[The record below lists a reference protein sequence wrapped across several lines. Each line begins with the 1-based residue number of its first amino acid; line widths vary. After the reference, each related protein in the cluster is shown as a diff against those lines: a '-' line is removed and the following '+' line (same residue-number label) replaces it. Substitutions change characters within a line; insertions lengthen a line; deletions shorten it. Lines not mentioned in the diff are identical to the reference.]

1 MFSVEQLKSR
11 VKPFHRTLI
20 FPESYDDRMLHAAA
34 TIAEEGWARIILL
47 GDPERIASQAQQLH
61 LDLHNVPCISP
72 VGYPDLEAFVAS
84 LVKIREKKGMTAEE
98 ARRLLTAND
107 YLYFGAMM
115 VRQGHADGMVAG
127 ATNATS
133 SVLRASIQVIGT
145 MAGLKTV
152 SSFFLMQTKT
162 PEFGED
168 GLLFFADCGVV
179 PQPSSETLAEIAVS
193 TARSAQ
199 VLLGIEPRIA
209 LLSFSTKGSASHP
222 DTEKVIQA
230 LERVRELDP
239 HLIIDGELQA
249 DAALVPAVAAKKAP
263 GSELG
268 GRANILIFPDLDSG
282 NIAYKLVQRLGQ
294 AEAYGPILQ
303 GLAKPVN
310 DLSRGCS
317 VEDIIGVAAI
327 TAAQAG

>member
-34 TIAEEGWARIILL
+34 AIAEEGWARILLL
-47 GDPERIASQAQQLH
+47 GDPEQIASRAQQLH

-98 ARRLLTAND
+98 ARRLLTADD

-263 GSELG
+263 GSEVG

>member
-34 TIAEEGWARIILL
+34 AITEEGWARILLL
-47 GDPERIASQAQQLH
+47 GDPEQIASRAQQLH

-72 VGYPDLEAFVAS
+72 VGYPDLEPFVAS

-145 MAGLKTV
+145 MTGLKTV

-179 PQPSSETLAEIAVS
+179 PQPSPETLAEIAVS

>member
-34 TIAEEGWARIILL
+34 AIVEEGWARIILL

-199 VLLGIEPRIA
+199 VLLGIAPRIA

-239 HLIIDGELQA
+239 HLIVDGELQA

>member
-34 TIAEEGWARIILL
+34 AIAEEGWARIILL

>member
-34 TIAEEGWARIILL
+34 AISKEGWARIILL
-47 GDPERIASQAQQLH
+47 GDPERITSRTRELH

-72 VGYPDLEAFVAS
+72 VGYPDLESFVAS
-84 LVKIREKKGMTAEE
+84 LVKIREKKGMTPDE
-98 ARRLLTAND
+98 ARKLLTADD

-115 VRQGHADGMVAG
+115 VRQGQADGMVAG

-168 GLLFFADCGVV
+168 GLLLFADCGVV

-193 TARSAQ
+193 TARSAR
-199 VLLGIEPRIA
+199 VLLGIEPRVA

-222 DTEKVIQA
+222 DTEKVIRA
-230 LERVRELDP
+230 LDCVRELDP
-239 HLIIDGELQA
+239 DLIIDGELQA

-263 GSELG
+263 GSTIG
-268 GRANILIFPDLDSG
+268 GHANILIFPDLDSG

-317 VEDIIGVAAI
+317 VEDIVGVAAI
-327 TAAQAG
+327 TAAQVG

>member
-34 TIAEEGWARIILL
+34 AIAEEGWARIILL

-239 HLIIDGELQA
+239 HLIVDGELQA

>member
-34 TIAEEGWARIILL
+34 AIAEEGWARIILL

-263 GSELG
+263 GSELS